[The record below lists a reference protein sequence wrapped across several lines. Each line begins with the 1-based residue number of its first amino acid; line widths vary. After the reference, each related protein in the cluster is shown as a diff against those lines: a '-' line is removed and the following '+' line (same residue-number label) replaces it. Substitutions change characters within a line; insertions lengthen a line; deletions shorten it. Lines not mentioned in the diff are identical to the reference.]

1 MNGLQPL
8 ISVILP
14 VYNGEK
20 YLLEAVQSILNQS
33 YSNFELI
40 VVNDGSK
47 DKSEEII
54 KNIKD
59 PRIVYHYKTN
69 SGLADSLNFGIS
81 KSKGQYIARQD
92 QDDIS
97 YPTRFEKQVK
107 FLEENKNVV
116 LLGTRAKV
124 FKDNSTE
131 VKYHNHATQPYD
143 LKFDLLF
150 DNPFVHSSV
159 MFRKAD
165 FDKVNSY
172 NTDRNFYED
181 YELWS
186 RFAEIGD
193 VANLKDVLVDYRHHD
208 MGLSKMSDYF
218 NTDAVFFQNLKN
230 YERMFGKRDE
240 GFVEISALMHAKKKS
255 YKNLD
260 IRIIYA
266 VLDKIADK
274 IMQLYPKNRRE
285 VIKRA
290 NQYKSIMLFR
300 INMIRRLKYENN
312 PFMMFLLRVQYRL
325 FRYQNVIIND

>member
-1 MNGLQPL
+1 MNVSQPL

-20 YLLEAVQSILNQS
+20 YLLEAVQSILNQT

-59 PRIVYHYKTN
+59 PRIVYHYKNN
-69 SGLADSLNFGIS
+69 SGLADSLNYGIS
-81 KSKGQYIARQD
+81 LSKGYYIARQD

-97 YPTRFEKQVK
+97 YPTRFEKQVD
-107 FLEENKNVV
+107 FLEKNKNVG
-116 LLGTRAKV
+116 LLGTRARV
-124 FKDNSTE
+124 FKDNSSE
-131 VKYHNHATQPYD
+131 VKYHNHPTNPWD

-159 MFRKAD
+159 MFRKED
-165 FDKVNSY
+165 FLKVNNY
-172 NTDRNFYED
+172 NTDRNYYED

-186 RFAEIGD
+186 RFAEVGD

-218 NTDAVFFQNLKN
+218 NSDAVFSQNLKN
-230 YERMFGKRDE
+230 YERMFGKLDE
-240 GFVEISALMHAKKKS
+240 GFVEISALMHAKKES

-260 IRIIYA
+260 IKIIYS

-274 IMQLYPKNRRE
+274 IIQMYPDNKKE
-285 VIKRA
+285 IIKRA
-290 NQYKSIMLFR
+290 NQYKSVILYR
-300 INMIRRLKYENN
+300 INMIKRLKYENN
-312 PFMMFLLRVQYRL
+312 PFMMFFLRVQYRL

>member
-1 MNGLQPL
+1 MNTSQPL

-20 YLLEAVQSILNQS
+20 YLLEAVQSILNQT
-33 YSNFELI
+33 YANFELI

-59 PRIVYHYKTN
+59 PRIVYHYKSN
-69 SGLADSLNFGIS
+69 SGLADSLNYGIS
-81 KSKGQYIARQD
+81 LSKGYYIARQD

-97 YPTRFEKQVK
+97 YPTRFEKQVD
-107 FLEENKNVV
+107 FLEKNRNVG
-116 LLGTRAKV
+116 LLGTRARV
-124 FKDNSTE
+124 FKDNSSE
-131 VKYHNHATQPYD
+131 VKYHNHPTNPWD

-159 MFRKAD
+159 MFRKED
-165 FDKVNSY
+165 FLKVNNY
-172 NTDRNFYED
+172 NTDRNYYED

-186 RFAEIGD
+186 RFAEVGD

-218 NTDAVFFQNLKN
+218 NTDAVFSQNLKN
-230 YERMFGKRDE
+230 YERMFGKLDE
-240 GFVEISALMHAKKKS
+240 GFVEISALMHAKKES

-260 IRIIYA
+260 IKIIYS

-274 IMQLYPKNRRE
+274 IIQMYPDNKKE
-285 VIKRA
+285 IIKRA
-290 NQYKSIMLFR
+290 NQYKSVMLYR
-300 INMIRRLKYENN
+300 INMIKRLKYENN
-312 PFMMFLLRVQYRL
+312 PFMMFFLRVQYRL